1 MNKTV
6 TRAKIS
12 KLELVY
18 APISNQ
24 EAVWLQND
32 PDVQQEQ
39 RASDFYMIGGRREAK
54 FTDIDCDPE
63 THALR
68 FNMRVG
74 DELCDPVSLNLREI
88 PGIAGHDSYWLEA
101 GEKMVRVWDGPVR
114 EEGSEVLNWFTT
126 EKLLFDRAHEMPG
139 IDGLPR
145 SRDMATYD
153 LLYVGI
159 ARKGDSFDRL
169 IARGHKARMDILANE
184 PQRYPGARVTDE
196 IYLFFFRVN
205 PLVIQTFDLEHEFTG
220 DEFSG
225 ELDQKRI
232 VADAEKAFVSLLQPD
247 YNVVK
252 FRNYP
257 SGVDGLFGAGYDRYG
272 YLIGESIAFNTAHG
286 RIKGA
291 CDPRGSISNDAD
303 FIFVEGDKVSFL
315 ISGVDFPGSAAPG
328 NVE

>member
-1 MNKTV
+1 
-6 TRAKIS
+6 
-12 KLELVY
+12 
-18 APISNQ
+18 
-24 EAVWLQND
+24 
-32 PDVQQEQ
+32 
-39 RASDFYMIGGRREAK
+39 
-54 FTDIDCDPE
+54 
-63 THALR
+63 
-68 FNMRVG
+68 MRVG

-232 VADAEKAFVSLLQPD
+232 VADAE
-247 YNVVK
+247 N
-252 FRNYP
+252 
-257 SGVDGLFGAGYDRYG
+257 
-272 YLIGESIAFNTAHG
+272 GESIAFNTAHG